1 MSDDQQLTKLQGR
14 VLTFS
19 EELRDLILTFE
30 MLAPIAE
37 DNELLKKFSGTKQA
51 FGLEIIR
58 GSLIQECIIRITK
71 LTYDPEP
78 QNPTAKT
85 LIKGIAIL
93 PSDLLAKLKDGFSVP
108 IKAVPAANRP
118 GTEADSQIL
127 AEIEKM
133 EAEEFR
139 RDFDH
144 YWLELKNEWAWF
156 EEQRNTFLKLR
167 DKRFA
172 HLDVKLVD
180 QQYQLTD
187 VKGPDWSTVKEAVR
201 RLVRVAELLLTLVH
215 RTDEGFDQATQIAKR
230 IGADYWQG
238 H

>member
-1 MSDDQQLTKLQGR
+1 MSDDEQLTKLQGH
-14 VLTFS
+14 VLIFS
-19 EELRDLILTFE
+19 EELWDLILTFE
-30 MLAPIAE
+30 MLVPIAE

-58 GSLIQECIIRITK
+58 GSLIQECIIEIIK

-78 QNPTAKT
+78 QNPAAKT

-93 PSDLLAKLKDGFSVP
+93 PADLLAKLKDALPVP
-108 IKAVPAANRP
+108 IKS
-118 GTEADSQIL
+118 EL
-127 AEIEKM
+127 ATN
-133 EAEEFR
+133 R
-139 RDFDH
+139 RDFDQ
-144 YWLELKNEWAWF
+144 YWLELKQEWAWF

-180 QQYQLTD
+180 QHYQLTD

-201 RLVRVAELLLTLVH
+201 RLVRLAELLLTIVH
-215 RTDEGFDQATQIAKR
+215 RKDEGFDQAIEIAKR
-230 IGADYWQG
+230 IATDYWQA

>member
-1 MSDDQQLTKLQGR
+1 MSDDQQLTKLQGH
-14 VLTFS
+14 VLIFA

-58 GSLIQECIIRITK
+58 GSLIQQCIIGITK

-93 PSDLLAKLKDGFSVP
+93 PADLLEKLKDAFPVP
-108 IKAVPAANRP
+108 TKAV
-118 GTEADSQIL
+118 L
-127 AEIEKM
+127 ATS
-133 EAEEFR
+133 R
-139 RDFDH
+139 RDFDQD
-144 YWLELKNEWAWF
+144 WLELKQEWAWF
-156 EEQRNTFLKLR
+156 EEHRNTFLKLR

-180 QQYQLTD
+180 QQYQLID
-187 VKGPDWSTVKEAVR
+187 VKEPDWSTVREAVR

-215 RTDEGFDQATQIAKR
+215 RKEFDQATEVAKR
-230 IGADYWQG
+230 IAADYWQA